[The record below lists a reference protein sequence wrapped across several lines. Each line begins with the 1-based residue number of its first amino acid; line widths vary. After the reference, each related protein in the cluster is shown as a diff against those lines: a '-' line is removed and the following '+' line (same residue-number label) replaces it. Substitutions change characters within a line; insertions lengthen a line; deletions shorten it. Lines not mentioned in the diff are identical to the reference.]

1 MSQYDNWPCLENP
14 NKINGLSVGTLSA
27 QYGVPV
33 VKYPGIYLLFDNLSC
48 YPALRGN
55 GYALLWLAVRVIA
68 GRTLRSAV
76 TSDCAT
82 QREDRK
88 MYIKVI
94 NSKPETVG
102 IAAET
107 AIAICQQVGIT
118 GLASKSKKSASSLV
132 MQAAVDCQ
140 RDKAHFECWE
150 GYVTDTRKAIR
161 SEASASHIQSAGLL
175 KGISGKGDKLSA
187 MMERA
192 TRTFDNYAKR
202 IEAAWKAGLVIE
214 TAKGADDDS
223 AVPGETLHTL
233 NGRTKAAVEAATPQ
247 TTQSKAKARLA
258 ELSAAIV
265 ALVDS
270 PTIGEGVAEW
280 LDKQMDALNDGLVSL
295 VNALQGKAPAVT
307 ETEGADDAAVESLP
321 EGKPARADRRGRRAA

>member
-1 MSQYDNWPCLENP
+1 M
-14 NKINGLSVGTLSA
+14 
-27 QYGVPV
+27 
-33 VKYPGIYLLFDNLSC
+33 F
-48 YPALRGN
+48 
-55 GYALLWLAVRVIA
+55 
-68 GRTLRSAV
+68 
-76 TSDCAT
+76 
-82 QREDRK
+82 
-88 MYIKVI
+88 IKVI

-140 RDKAHFECWE
+140 QGAESDLGRWE
-150 GYVTDTRKAIR
+150 NSWDQYVTDTRKAIR

-192 TRTFDNYAKR
+192 TRTFDNYGKR
-202 IEAAWKAGLVIE
+202 IEAAWKMGLQIE
-214 TAKGADDDS
+214 TAKGAEDGS
-223 AVPGETLHTL
+223 VVPAETLHTL
-233 NGRTKAAVEAATPQ
+233 NGRVKAAIEATTPQ
-247 TTQSKAKARLA
+247 TAQSKAKARLA
-258 ELSAAIV
+258 EMAAAIV

-270 PTIGEGVAEW
+270 PTIGEAVAEW
-280 LDKQMDALNDGLVSL
+280 LEKELSALDASLLSL

-307 ETEGADDAAVESLP
+307 ETEGADDAAAESLP
-321 EGKPARADRRGRRAA
+321 EGKAKAKRASKVA

>member
-1 MSQYDNWPCLENP
+1 
-14 NKINGLSVGTLSA
+14 
-27 QYGVPV
+27 
-33 VKYPGIYLLFDNLSC
+33 
-48 YPALRGN
+48 
-55 GYALLWLAVRVIA
+55 
-68 GRTLRSAV
+68 
-76 TSDCAT
+76 
-82 QREDRK
+82 

-102 IAAET
+102 IAEET

-140 RDKAHFECWE
+140 QDKAHFECWE

-192 TRTFDNYAKR
+192 TRTFDNYGKR
-202 IEAAWKAGLVIE
+202 IEAAWKMGLQIE
-214 TAKGADDDS
+214 TAKGAEDGS
-223 AVPGETLHTL
+223 VVPAETLHTL
-233 NGRTKAAVEAATPQ
+233 NGRVKAAIEAATPQ
-247 TTQSKAKARLA
+247 TEQSKAKARLA
-258 ELSAAIV
+258 EMTAAIV

-270 PTIGEGVAEW
+270 PTVGEAVAEW
-280 LDKQMDALNDGLVSL
+280 LDEQMNALDASLLSL
-295 VNALQGKAPAVT
+295 VNALQGKAPAVM
-307 ETEGADDAAVESLP
+307 ETEGAPAKAVESLP
-321 EGKPARADRRGRRAA
+321 EGKAKAKRASKVA

>member
-1 MSQYDNWPCLENP
+1 MFI
-14 NKINGLSVGTLSA
+14 KISG
-27 QYGVPV
+27 
-33 VKYPGIYLLFDNLSC
+33 
-48 YPALRGN
+48 
-55 GYALLWLAVRVIA
+55 
-68 GRTLRSAV
+68 
-76 TSDCAT
+76 
-82 QREDRK
+82 
-88 MYIKVI
+88 
-94 NSKPETVG
+94 SKPETVG

-192 TRTFDNYAKR
+192 TRTFDNYVKR
-202 IEAAWKAGLVIE
+202 IEAAWKMGLDIE
-214 TAKGADDDS
+214 AAKGAEEGS
-223 AVPGETLHTL
+223 AVPAETLHTL
-233 NGRTKAAVEAATPQ
+233 NGRVKAAIEATTPQ
-247 TTQSKAKARLA
+247 TAQSKAKARLA
-258 ELSAAIV
+258 EMAAAIV

-270 PTIGEGVAEW
+270 PTIGEAVAEW
-280 LDKQMDALNDGLVSL
+280 LEKELHALDASLLGL
-295 VNALQGKAPAVT
+295 VNALQGKAPAVM
-307 ETEGADDAAVESLP
+307 ETEGAPAKAVESLP
-321 EGKPARADRRGRRAA
+321 EGKAKAKRASKVA